1 MCGWQQRVLESFL
14 TSVAVIIFHV
24 KEKNDSWNIFQFN
37 INVIPVENP
46 FQCQDQQINILHSS
60 QEERQWP
67 GWLLETNESRSKRIK
82 WFALLLL
89 SSAGDRDHLSFNPI
103 IARDSFRHLVLPIN
117 FAFYSI
123 RGNLL
128 IYSFSRVVSR
138 QHLTRLMNRCV
149 QPGYRFLIR
158 STFTIQF
165 L

>member
-1 MCGWQQRVLESFL
+1 MIPGTYSNLISMWFRLKIHSSIR
-14 TSVAVIIFHV
+14 TN
-24 KEKNDSWNIFQFN
+24 K
-37 INVIPVENP
+37 INM
-46 FQCQDQQINILHSS
+46 LHSS

-67 GWLLETNESRSKRIK
+67 GWLLETNESRSIRIK

-128 IYSFSRVVSR
+128 IYSFSRVISG